1 MHLRIALLEEKT
13 NTYWLKNI
21 TIIGNNYSG
30 LAISIYL
37 KLKNNEDKISCIQ
50 QCLFI
55 SLTFHHHMNA
65 HY

>member
-1 MHLRIALLEEKT
+1 MVKNFVKKLLRLEEKT

-37 KLKNNEDKISCIQ
+37 KLKNNEDKTSC
-50 QCLFI
+50 
-55 SLTFHHHMNA
+55 
-65 HY
+65 